1 MKTGILLSYKGLGS
15 NLLHLSYCHEI
26 AKKYGPI
33 TIITLCKNLEQ
44 ALAGDPLIKEIIYLE
59 KYHKKLI
66 DIFKLGKFLKNLSL
80 DNIFIFYPS
89 FRYIFSS
96 KLAGIKKIKSY
107 SVFKKKN
114 LHLVNA
120 AKKFTEIILNI
131 QNCPTET
138 SLYIDP
144 IKKVNLKNKIKK
156 TNKVKKNIILGVGS
170 SGPTTRWGSKNFI
183 LLINK
188 LNINKD
194 YFFYLLCGP
203 NEKEISDTIID
214 HIGNEYCSSLS
225 NKNISEIVPLISV
238 CDMYIGNDSFGH
250 HVASQSSLP
259 SFIIMLDTPKAYT
272 DYSKNQY
279 RVLPDNIDENYISH
293 DSKISPDNITV
304 DIVLN
309 KIKILFN
316 NYSIILLKQL
326 LLLHLLM

>member
-1 MKTGILLSYKGLGS
+1 MKTAILLSYKGLGS

-44 ALAGDPLIKEIIYLE
+44 ALSGDPLIEKIIYLE
-59 KYHKKLI
+59 RHHKKLT
-66 DIFKLGKFLKNLSL
+66 DIFKLGKFLKDLNL

-89 FRYIFSS
+89 VRYIFSS
-96 KLAGIKKIKSY
+96 IIAGIKNVKCY

-120 AKKFTEIILNI
+120 AKKFTEECLNI

-138 SLYIDP
+138 SLYVDP
-144 IKKVNLKNKIKK
+144 IKQINSKNKI
-156 TNKVKKNIILGVGS
+156 NSLKKNIILGVGS
-170 SGPTTRWGSKNFI
+170 SGPTTRWGAENFISLIKRLNIKKNF
-183 LLINK
+183 
-188 LNINKD
+188 
-194 YFFYLLCGP
+194 FFYLLCGP
-203 NEKEISDTIID
+203 NEKIISDTILD
-214 HIGNEYCSSLS
+214 HIGSEYCSSLS
-225 NKNISEIVPLISV
+225 DKSISEIVPLISV

-250 HVASQSSLP
+250 HVASQSLLP

-279 RVLPDNIDENYISH
+279 RILPDNIDENFISH
-293 DSKISPDNITV
+293 KSRISANDITV

-309 KIKILFN
+309 KIKNFI
-316 NYSIILLKQL
+316 
-326 LLLHLLM
+326 

>member
-44 ALAGDPLIKEIIYLE
+44 ALFGDPLIKEIIYLD

-66 DIFKLGKFLKNLSL
+66 DVFKLGKFLKDLNL

-96 KLAGIKKIKSY
+96 KIAGIKNIKSY

-120 AKKFTEIILNI
+120 AKKFTEKNLNI

-144 IKKVNLKNKIKK
+144 IKKINIKNRI
-156 TNKVKKNIILGVGS
+156 NKFKKNIILGIGS
-170 SGPTTRWGSKNFI
+170 SGLTTRWGSKNFI
-183 LLINK
+183 LLIKRLNK
-188 LNINKD
+188 KKD

-203 NEKEISDTIID
+203 NEKKIADTILD
-214 HIGNEYCSSLS
+214 QIGSEYCSSLS
-225 NKNISEIVPLISV
+225 NKSISDIIPLISV

-279 RVLPDNIDENYISH
+279 RILPDNIDENYISH
-293 DSKISPDNITV
+293 DSKISADDITV

-309 KIKILFN
+309 KIKYFI
-316 NYSIILLKQL
+316 
-326 LLLHLLM
+326 

>member
-44 ALAGDPLIKEIIYLE
+44 ALLDDPLIKEIIYLE

-66 DIFKLGKFLKNLSL
+66 DVFKLGKFLKSLNL
-80 DNIFIFYPS
+80 DNIFIYYPS

-96 KLAGIKKIKSY
+96 RIAGIKNIKSY
-107 SVFKKKN
+107 SIFKKKN

-120 AKKFTEIILNI
+120 AKKFTEKNLNI
-131 QNCPTET
+131 QSCPTET

-144 IKKVNLKNKIKK
+144 IKKANSKNKI
-156 TNKVKKNIILGVGS
+156 NKLKKNIILGVGS

-183 LLINK
+183 FLIKELNK
-188 LNINKD
+188 KKN

-203 NEKEISDTIID
+203 DEKEIADTILD
-214 HIGNEYCSSLS
+214 QIGTEYCSSLS
-225 NKNISEIVPLISV
+225 NKNISEIIPLISV

-259 SFIIMLDTPKAYT
+259 SFIIILDTPRAYT

-279 RVLPDNIDENYISH
+279 RVLPDNIDEDYISH
-293 DSKISPDNITV
+293 DSKISANDITV
-304 DIVLN
+304 DIVLK
-309 KIKILFN
+309 KIKNFI
-316 NYSIILLKQL
+316 
-326 LLLHLLM
+326 

>member
-44 ALAGDPLIKEIIYLE
+44 ALLGDPLIKEIIYLD

-66 DIFKLGKFLKNLSL
+66 DVFKLGKFLKDLNL

-96 KLAGIKKIKSY
+96 KIAGIKNIKSY

-120 AKKFTEIILNI
+120 AKKFTEKNLNI

-144 IKKVNLKNKIKK
+144 IKKINIKNRI
-156 TNKVKKNIILGVGS
+156 NKFKKNIILGIGS
-170 SGPTTRWGSKNFI
+170 SGLTTRWGSKNFI
-183 LLINK
+183 LLIKRLNK
-188 LNINKD
+188 KKN

-203 NEKEISDTIID
+203 NEKKIADTILD
-214 HIGNEYCSSLS
+214 QIGSEYCSSLS
-225 NKNISEIVPLISV
+225 NKSISDIIPLISV

-293 DSKISPDNITV
+293 DSKISADDITV

-309 KIKILFN
+309 KIKNFI
-316 NYSIILLKQL
+316 
-326 LLLHLLM
+326 

>member
-15 NLLHLSYCHEI
+15 NLLHLSYCHQI

-33 TIITLCKNLEQ
+33 TIITLCKNLDQ
-44 ALAGDPLIKEIIYLE
+44 ALSDDPLIKEIVYIN

-66 DIFKLGKFLKNLSL
+66 DIFKLGKFLRNLNL

-89 FRYIFSS
+89 IRYFFSS
-96 KLAGIKKIKSY
+96 KIAGIKNIKSY
-107 SVFKKKN
+107 SIFKKKN

-120 AKKFTEIILNI
+120 AKKFTEACLNI

-144 IKKVNLKNKIKK
+144 IKKIDLSNRIDKN
-156 TNKVKKNIILGVGS
+156 KKNIILGVGS

-183 LLINK
+183 SLIKRLNK
-188 LNINKD
+188 KND

-203 NEKEISDTIID
+203 NEKEIADLILKEV
-214 HIGNEYCSSLS
+214 GNEYCLSLS
-225 NKNISEIVPLISV
+225 NKNISEIVPLISI

-250 HVASQSSLP
+250 HVASQSLLP

-279 RVLPDNIDENYISH
+279 RILPDNIDENHISH
-293 DSKISPDNITV
+293 NSKISANDITV

-309 KIKILFN
+309 KIQNFI
-316 NYSIILLKQL
+316 
-326 LLLHLLM
+326 

>member
-15 NLLHLSYCHEI
+15 NLLHLSYCHQI

-33 TIITLCKNLEQ
+33 TIITLCKNLDQ
-44 ALAGDPLIKEIIYLE
+44 ALSDDPLIKEIVYID

-66 DIFKLGKFLKNLSL
+66 DVFKLGKFLRNLKL

-89 FRYIFSS
+89 IRYFFSS
-96 KLAGIKKIKSY
+96 KIAGIKNIKSY

-114 LHLVNA
+114 LHLVDA
-120 AKKFTEIILNI
+120 AKKFTETCLNI

-144 IKKVNLKNKIKK
+144 IKKVDLRNRIDKN
-156 TNKVKKNIILGVGS
+156 KKNIILGVGS

-183 LLINK
+183 SLIKRLNK
-188 LNINKD
+188 KNN

-203 NEKEISDTIID
+203 NEKQVADLILKEV
-214 HIGNEYCSSLS
+214 GNEYCLSLS
-225 NKNISEIVPLISV
+225 NKSISEIVPLISI

-250 HVASQSSLP
+250 HVASQSLLP

-279 RVLPDNIDENYISH
+279 RILPDNIDENHISH
-293 DSKISPDNITV
+293 DSKISANDITV

-309 KIKILFN
+309 KIQNFI
-316 NYSIILLKQL
+316 
-326 LLLHLLM
+326 

>member
-26 AKKYGPI
+26 ARKYGPI

-44 ALAGDPLIKEIIYLE
+44 ALLGDPLIKEIIYLD
-59 KYHKKLI
+59 KYHKKLT
-66 DIFKLGKFLKNLSL
+66 DIFKLGKFLKNLNL

-96 KLAGIKKIKSY
+96 KIAGIKNIKSY
-107 SVFKKKN
+107 SIFKKKN

-120 AKKFTEIILNI
+120 AKKFTESSLSIK
-131 QNCPTET
+131 NCPTET

-144 IKKVNLKNKIKK
+144 LKKINLKKKINKD
-156 TNKVKKNIILGVGS
+156 KKNIILGVGS

-183 LLINK
+183 LLIKRLNK
-188 LNINKD
+188 KKN

-203 NEKEISDTIID
+203 NEKEIADTILEQ
-214 HIGNEYCSSLS
+214 IGSEHCTSLS
-225 NKNISEIVPLISV
+225 DKNISEIVPLISV

-250 HVASQSSLP
+250 HVASQSFLP

-279 RVLPDNIDENYISH
+279 RILPDNIDESQISH
-293 DSKISPDNITV
+293 KSKISADEITV

-309 KIKILFN
+309 KIQNFI
-316 NYSIILLKQL
+316 
-326 LLLHLLM
+326 

>member
-33 TIITLCKNLEQ
+33 TIITLCKNLDQ
-44 ALAGDPLIKEIIYLE
+44 ALSSDPLIKEIIYLD

-66 DIFKLGKFLKNLSL
+66 DIFKLSKFLKNLNL

-96 KLAGIKKIKSY
+96 KIAGIKKIKSY

-120 AKKFTEIILNI
+120 AKKFTEAILNI

-144 IKKVNLKNKIKK
+144 IKKGNIKNKI
-156 TNKVKKNIILGVGS
+156 NKLKKNIILGVGS

-183 LLINK
+183 LLIERLNK
-188 LNINKD
+188 KKD

-203 NEKEISDTIID
+203 DEKKIADTILD
-214 HIGNEYCSSLS
+214 QIGSEYCSSLS
-225 NKNISEIVPLISV
+225 NKSISEVIPLISV

-279 RVLPDNIDENYISH
+279 RVLPDNINENYISH
-293 DSKISPDNITV
+293 DSKISADDITV

-309 KIKILFN
+309 KIKNFI
-316 NYSIILLKQL
+316 
-326 LLLHLLM
+326 

>member
-15 NLLHLSYCHEI
+15 NLLHLSYCHQI

-33 TIITLCKNLEQ
+33 TIITLCKNLDQ
-44 ALAGDPLIKEIIYLE
+44 ALSDDPLIKEIVYID

-66 DIFKLGKFLKNLSL
+66 DVFKLGKFLRNLKL

-89 FRYIFSS
+89 IRYFFSS
-96 KLAGIKKIKSY
+96 KIAGIKNIKSY

-114 LHLVNA
+114 LHLVDA
-120 AKKFTEIILNI
+120 AKKFTETCLNI

-144 IKKVNLKNKIKK
+144 IKKVDLRNRIDKN
-156 TNKVKKNIILGVGS
+156 KKNIILGVGS

-183 LLINK
+183 SLIKRLNK
-188 LNINKD
+188 KNN

-203 NEKEISDTIID
+203 NEKEIADLILKEV
-214 HIGNEYCSSLS
+214 GNEYCLSLS
-225 NKNISEIVPLISV
+225 NKSISEIVPLISI

-250 HVASQSSLP
+250 HVASQSLLP

-279 RVLPDNIDENYISH
+279 RILPDNIDENHISH
-293 DSKISPDNITV
+293 DTKISANDITV

-309 KIKILFN
+309 KIQNFI
-316 NYSIILLKQL
+316 
-326 LLLHLLM
+326 